1 VDSTS
6 KNHLAQ
12 DFRTFAAH
20 FFCHTVNQTLQIFA
34 PATVANVACG
44 FDVMGFALN
53 APGDQI
59 SIALNGCGHIRLCD
73 ETPYQLPLQPDK
85 NVTTVALQAMLDAM
99 QSHQGFDI
107 TFLSKIMP
115 GSGVGSSAASAAAG
129 VFGANE
135 LLGRPFSRRE
145 LVAFAMQGEKAASGS
160 AHADNV
166 APALMGGFTLVR
178 SYAPLDVIA
187 IPSPPIFAAVVHPQ
201 IEVRTSDS
209 RRILRQEVTIKKAVE
224 QWGNVAGLVAGLFMN
239 DYALIG
245 RSLHDAIVEPVR
257 ALLIPEFYAIKQAA
271 LDAGALGCSISG
283 SGPSIFTLC
292 QTEVVAHQVAQ
303 AMQHGFARV
312 GIDNHTFVSPINKE
326 GTRVVNSE

>member
-1 VDSTS
+1 M
-6 KNHLAQ
+6 
-12 DFRTFAAH
+12 
-20 FFCHTVNQTLQIFA
+20 NQTLHIFA

-59 SIALNGCGHIRLCD
+59 SIALNDCNCIRLRD
-73 ETPYQLPLQPDK
+73 ETPYNLPLQPDK
-85 NVTTVALQAMLDAM
+85 NVTTVALQAMLNAM
-99 QSHQGFDI
+99 QSRQGFDI
-107 TFLSKIMP
+107 VFLSKIMP
-115 GSGVGSSAASAAAG
+115 GSGVGSSAASSAAG

-135 LLGRPFSRRE
+135 LLGQPFTRRE
-145 LVAFAMQGEKAASGS
+145 LVAFAMQGEKAASGT

-224 QWGNVAGLVAGLFMN
+224 QWGNVAGLVAGLFTN

-283 SGPSIFTLC
+283 SGPSIFALC
-292 QTEVVAHQVAQ
+292 QTETAAQQVAQ
-303 AMQHGFARV
+303 AMQRGFTRV
-312 GIDNHTFVSPINKE
+312 GIDNHAFVSPINKE
-326 GTRVVNSE
+326 GTRVINN